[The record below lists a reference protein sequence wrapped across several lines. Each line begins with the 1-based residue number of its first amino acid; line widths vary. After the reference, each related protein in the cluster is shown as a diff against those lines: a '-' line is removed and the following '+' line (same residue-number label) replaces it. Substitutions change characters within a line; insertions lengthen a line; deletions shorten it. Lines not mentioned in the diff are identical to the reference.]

1 MSDTWRFP
9 PPLLLLLLLGAL
21 CGADT
26 RCAPTS
32 FYRNCWI
39 RRFPGIFIDVDESAR
54 RGAQLLRGY
63 EENSALQCS
72 RSCCLSRNFSC
83 NLAVFHY
90 DTVQETVNCF
100 HLHCPTMESCILKHR
115 GNVILYNITAGADPD
130 LLVFGKYFS
139 NTRAWPQLSSRLNS
153 SDGHVSDK
161 RHFNRLPVAPV
172 LPRTPSSSPRP
183 GNKFTV
189 SSTSVTHAPPPV
201 SAVGSAGTS
210 PTPRSVPV
218 IPRNTKPPPPSQSTS
233 THIPHTVFSLSIT
246 VRTTKTSPTDGTS
259 TFTTPTTSP
268 TDGTST
274 FTTPTTSPTDGTSTF
289 TTPTTSPTDG
299 TSTFTTPTTSPT
311 DGTSTFTTP
320 TFTTPTTSPTDSTST
335 FTTPT
340 TSPTDG
346 TSTFTTSAASPKA
359 ASSTLTTAKTSSHE
373 GSPSYT
379 IPSTSSTARSSTKSV
394 ASRPIIARSV
404 SQVGTQI
411 SVADISLPIKD
422 KFASP
427 TIPDLHISSSST
439 SSTQTTGDTSIA
451 TPRTTTSAPSSPK
464 PSFQLST
471 GVPLDPHSHSLP
483 MGPANIDSG
492 KQHPNDTKG
501 YANRNHSAA
510 EAEGGVAKPDPE
522 AAAWFVAARALL
534 VPVVVGSAVLLSC
547 CCGVL
552 LAVSWRDKRKRRYGA
567 SWGKEKGSTRLVKY
581 VIVRESR

>member
-210 PTPRSVPV
+210 PTPRGRADGTTVSNTSGPGLGRSFAVTPGDAAQKRPERSRSYRATSAFSFSAPTKIRSELLGRSVP
-218 IPRNTKPPPPSQSTS
+218 
-233 THIPHTVFSLSIT
+233 
-246 VRTTKTSPTDGTS
+246 TSPC
-259 TFTTPTTSP
+259 
-268 TDGTST
+268 
-274 FTTPTTSPTDGTSTF
+274 
-289 TTPTTSPTDG
+289 
-299 TSTFTTPTTSPT
+299 
-311 DGTSTFTTP
+311 
-320 TFTTPTTSPTDSTST
+320 
-335 FTTPT
+335 
-340 TSPTDG
+340 
-346 TSTFTTSAASPKA
+346 
-359 ASSTLTTAKTSSHE
+359 
-373 GSPSYT
+373 
-379 IPSTSSTARSSTKSV
+379 V
-394 ASRPIIARSV
+394 
-404 SQVGTQI
+404 
-411 SVADISLPIKD
+411 
-422 KFASP
+422 
-427 TIPDLHISSSST
+427 
-439 SSTQTTGDTSIA
+439 
-451 TPRTTTSAPSSPK
+451 
-464 PSFQLST
+464 
-471 GVPLDPHSHSLP
+471 
-483 MGPANIDSG
+483 
-492 KQHPNDTKG
+492 
-501 YANRNHSAA
+501 
-510 EAEGGVAKPDPE
+510 
-522 AAAWFVAARALL
+522 
-534 VPVVVGSAVLLSC
+534 
-547 CCGVL
+547 
-552 LAVSWRDKRKRRYGA
+552 
-567 SWGKEKGSTRLVKY
+567 
-581 VIVRESR
+581 